1 MKRSV
6 QFLAATLTAALLA
19 IPAHAQGKVG
29 VIDLQKVFDNFWRT
43 KQADTQIK
51 DRLAEFE
58 KMGATMFEDYK
69 KANEEFTK
77 QVEAA
82 NDPALSNDEKEKRRK
97 ELEKKRKDIVDMEN
111 NLKQFQ
117 QNSQKTLM
125 EQKFRVRDSILREV
139 RGVIEEKAKAGG
151 YNMILDTAAMSAN
164 QTPFVLY
171 STVVGGEN
179 DLSEGV
185 AKQLSATA
193 PAETPKADA
202 PKADAPKTEEKK

>member
-29 VIDLQKVFDNFWRT
+29 VIDLQKVFDNFWR
-43 KQADTQIK
+43 
-51 DRLAEFE
+51 
-58 KMGATMFEDYK
+58 
-69 KANEEFTK
+69 TK